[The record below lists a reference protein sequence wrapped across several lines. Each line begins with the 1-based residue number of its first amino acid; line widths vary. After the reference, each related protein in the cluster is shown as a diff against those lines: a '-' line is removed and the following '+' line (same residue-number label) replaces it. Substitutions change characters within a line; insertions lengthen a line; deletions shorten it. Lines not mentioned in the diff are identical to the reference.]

1 MSKEYWEIMLN
12 FSIVLSGQYRTAFPW
27 RWVVTI
33 ALGIGLF
40 FVLPTH
46 TSLYAQS
53 GSTTYVVQRGDTLS
67 SIAARHGL
75 SYHQLAAYNNIADPN
90 RLRVGQV
97 IRIPLSGS
105 PAAPA
110 QTAPRSN
117 ASTSATP
124 TPASTSSTSS
134 TARSPATSRFRQIE
148 VSYTV
153 VRGDSLFSIS
163 ARYGV
168 TVAAILGRN
177 NLRGTVIYVGQ
188 RLIIPPASQ

>member
-1 MSKEYWEIMLN
+1 MPN
-12 FSIVLSGQYRTAFPW
+12 FSSVLSGQYRTVFLW
-27 RWVVTI
+27 RWVVTL
-33 ALGIGLF
+33 ALAIGLF
-40 FVLPTH
+40 FAQSTNISV
-46 TSLYAQS
+46 YAQS

-75 SYHQLAAYNNIADPN
+75 SYPQLAAYNNISDPN

-97 IRIPLSGS
+97 IRIPSSRS

-110 QTAPRSN
+110 QTAPRSYP
-117 ASTSATP
+117 STSATP
-124 TPASTSSTSS
+124 APTPTSSRSS
-134 TARSPATSRFRQIE
+134 AEQSPATRLFRQTE

-168 TVAAILGRN
+168 TVAAILRRN

-188 RLIIPPASQ
+188 RLIIPPAAQ